1 MNLRFLLGRYKYNSD
16 ASGIPPTPRDAI
28 RPAGILPSRAP
39 LPGQIADAQGC
50 WDSWLARR
58 GRGAAGEPPPPQA
71 RNRRV
76 RSPSALNPPAAVRGW
91 NRLPILLIKERHGR
105 GKHTKCSPFA
115 QSLPVLDTGDAL
127 KQAVLRRL
135 LIEELTE
142 PLRWSVSSAA
152 LAHQRIYP
160 LQQYFLD
167 GLSACPVRPIP
178 FFLYL
183 QGSNRNHGRLFQLLA
198 RENS

>member
-16 ASGIPPTPRDAI
+16 ASGIPPTPRDA
-28 RPAGILPSRAP
+28 GILPSRAP
-39 LPGQIADAQGC
+39 LPDRLQMLKGC

-58 GRGAAGEPPPPQA
+58 GRGAAGEPPPPQT

-91 NRLPILLIKERHGR
+91 NRLPLLLSKSDAARESIRNVRLSLKA
-105 GKHTKCSPFA
+105 SP
-115 QSLPVLDTGDAL
+115 LLNTGTRLFTGQL

-135 LIEELTE
+135 LMEELTE
-142 PLRWSVSSAA
+142 PLRWIVSSAA

-178 FFLYL
+178 FFLSL
-183 QGSNRNHGRLFQLLA
+183 KGKGSNYRY
-198 RENS
+198 S

>member
-1 MNLRFLLGRYKYNSD
+1 MDLRFLLGRYKYNSD

-39 LPGQIADAQGC
+39 LPGQIADAQGVLG
-50 WDSWLARR
+50 SWLAWR
-58 GRGAAGEPPPPQA
+58 GREAAGEPPPPQA

-76 RSPSALNPPAAVRGW
+76 RSPSALNPPAAIRGW
-91 NRLPILLIKERHGR
+91 NRLPLLLSKSDTARESIRNVRLSLKA
-105 GKHTKCSPFA
+105 SPW
-115 QSLPVLDTGDAL
+115 LNTGTRLSTGQL

-135 LIEELTE
+135 LMEELTE
-142 PLRWSVSSAA
+142 PLRWIVSSAA

-178 FFLYL
+178 FFLSL
-183 QGSNRNHGRLFQLLA
+183 KGKGSNYRY
-198 RENS
+198 S